1 MSDTAIAFD
10 SVVKRYGTITAVD
23 GVTLRV
29 AQGEHCALLGPN
41 GAGKTTMVRMLMGF
55 SRPSGGRVRL
65 DGIPS
70 GEHTS
75 RRNVGYLA
83 ETHRI
88 PPHLTARR
96 YLMRHAR
103 LRGIESVE
111 SPKEIDRVL
120 EMVRM
125 KDRAR
130 TRAGT
135 YSKGMIQRVGLA
147 AALLGRPR
155 ILILDEP
162 ASGLDPVGMR
172 EVRNILEK
180 LREEGTTVL
189 LNSHLLSEVEKTCS
203 TAAIIDHGRIALKED
218 LATIASWGETLED
231 VFVRAVG
238 GGHE

>member
-1 MSDTAIAFD
+1 MFDAAIEFD
-10 SVVKRYGTITAVD
+10 SVIKRYGTLTAVD

-29 AQGEHCALLGPN
+29 ERGEHCALLGPN
-41 GAGKTTMVRMLMGF
+41 GAGKTTLVRMLMGF
-55 SRPSGGRVRL
+55 SRPTAGRVRL
-65 DGIPS
+65 DGISS
-70 GEHTS
+70 GEHGS

-83 ETHRI
+83 ESHRI

-96 YLMRHAR
+96 YLMRHAS
-103 LRGIESVE
+103 LRGMESIEA
-111 SPKEIDRVL
+111 PREIDRVL

-125 KDRAR
+125 KDRAG

-135 YSKGMIQRVGLA
+135 YSKGMTQRVGLA

-162 ASGLDPVGMR
+162 AGGLDPVGIR
-172 EVRNILEK
+172 EVRMILEE
-180 LREEGTTVL
+180 LREQGTTVL
-189 LNSHLLSEVEKTCS
+189 LNSHLLSEVEKTCG
-203 TAAIIDHGRIALKED
+203 TAAIIGRGRIALKEK